1 MSKKDD
7 NVLTKKVDGIGHN
20 WMVVE
25 KKSRGKIN
33 YYMLEC
39 QNHVGAYDVI
49 KESLSSLEHFSGRQ
63 IIIPD
68 KTKLYIRKEIR
79 AKGRSGLEEATIK
92 EKYLHHLK
100 DSGKCSEAEVKEMF
114 GDNWEKFKL
123 VDENNEE
130 NWEFLFY
137 NKKGLEPETDEVEE
151 IEKPKRTTKSIKK

>member
-7 NVLTKKVDGIGHN
+7 NVLTKKVDGIGHD
-20 WMVVE
+20 WVVIE

-63 IIIPD
+63 MTIPD
-68 KTKLYIRKEIR
+68 KTKPYIRKELR
-79 AKGRSGLEEATIK
+79 AKGRSGLEEVTIK

-114 GDNWEKFKL
+114 GANWERFKL

-137 NKKGLEPETDEVEE
+137 DKKGLEPEADE
-151 IEKPKRTTKSIKK
+151 IEETEKPRRVTKSTKK